1 MLPVNPS
8 INNFG
13 IGVIM
18 GIFNKIWDKSTPKS
32 DDYSTYIDL
41 DKYEKDIDL
50 GAEAAET
57 YIRIAVFTNLEQI
70 PMLKKEIYDGNVLIV
85 DISNIKADE
94 RLRNHL
100 FNELKDVVLDVH
112 GDIVGM
118 KDNNIL
124 VTPTGIKVDRR
135 KIGGNY

>member
-1 MLPVNPS
+1 MSFLKKFLGS
-8 INNFG
+8 SDS
-13 IGVIM
+13 
-18 GIFNKIWDKSTPKS
+18 KQQ
-32 DDYSTYIDL
+32 DDYSAYIDL
-41 DKYEKDIDL
+41 DKFEKDIDKDPS
-50 GAEAAET
+50 AEPAET
-57 YIRIAVFTNLEQI
+57 YIKIAIFTHFDQI
-70 PMLKKEIYDGNVLIV
+70 TTLKKEIYDGNILIV
-85 DISNIKADE
+85 DISNIKSDD

-124 VTPTGIKVDRR
+124 VTPTGIKVDRK

>member
-1 MLPVNPS
+1 MK
-8 INNFG
+8 
-13 IGVIM
+13 
-18 GIFNKIWDKSTPKS
+18 KILGGSGQSKQA
-32 DDYSTYIDL
+32 DDYSAYIDL
-41 DKYEKDIDL
+41 DKFEKDIDKD
-50 GAEAAET
+50 AANEPAET
-57 YIRIAVFTNLEQI
+57 YVKIAIFTNFDQI
-70 PMLKKEIYDGNVLIV
+70 TALKKEIYDGNILIV

-135 KIGGNY
+135 KLGGNY

>member
-1 MLPVNPS
+1 MSFLD
-8 INNFG
+8 NFRS
-13 IGVIM
+13 
-18 GIFNKIWDKSTPKS
+18 KRQSS
-32 DDYSTYIDL
+32 DGDYSSYIDL
-41 DKYEKDIDL
+41 DKFEKDIDL
-50 GAEAAET
+50 SAEAADT

-70 PMLKKEIYDGNVLIV
+70 PVFKKEIYDGNILII
-85 DISNIKADE
+85 DISNIKSDD

>member
-1 MLPVNPS
+1 MK
-8 INNFG
+8 
-13 IGVIM
+13 
-18 GIFNKIWDKSTPKS
+18 KILGGSGQSKQS
-32 DDYSTYIDL
+32 DDYSAYIDL
-41 DKYEKDIDL
+41 DKFEKDIDKDT
-50 GAEAAET
+50 ANEPAET
-57 YIRIAVFTNLEQI
+57 YVKIAIFTNFDQI
-70 PMLKKEIYDGNVLIV
+70 TMLKKEIYDGNILIV
-85 DISNIKADE
+85 DISNIKSDE

>member
-1 MLPVNPS
+1 MSFLKKL
-8 INNFG
+8 FG
-13 IGVIM
+13 SEGTR
-18 GIFNKIWDKSTPKS
+18 ST
-32 DDYSTYIDL
+32 DDYSNYIDL
-41 DKYEKDIDL
+41 DKYEREIGKELADEPAD
-50 GAEAAET
+50 T
-57 YIRIAVFTNLEQI
+57 YIRIAVFTNFEQI
-70 PMLKKEIYDGNVLIV
+70 AGLKKEIYDGNILIV
-85 DISNIKADE
+85 DISNIKSDE

-118 KDNNIL
+118 RDSNIL

>member
-1 MLPVNPS
+1 MFQVSFLKK
-8 INNFG
+8 I
-13 IGVIM
+13 IG
-18 GIFNKIWDKSTPKS
+18 GSEPKQN
-32 DDYSTYIDL
+32 DDYSAYIDL
-41 DKYEKDIDL
+41 DKFEKDID
-50 GAEAAET
+50 GDADEPAET
-57 YIRIAVFTNLEQI
+57 YVKIAIFTHFDQI
-70 PMLKKEIYDGNVLIV
+70 TTLKKEIYDGNILIV
-85 DISNIKADE
+85 DISNIKQDE

-124 VTPTGIKVDRR
+124 VTPTGIKVDRK

>member
-1 MLPVNPS
+1 MFQLS
-8 INNFG
+8 FLK
-13 IGVIM
+13 
-18 GIFNKIWDKSTPKS
+18 KILGGSGSKQD
-32 DDYSTYIDL
+32 DDYSAYIDL
-41 DKYEKDIDL
+41 DKFEKDIDSSA
-50 GAEAAET
+50 GDEPAET
-57 YIRIAVFTNLEQI
+57 YVKIAIFTHFDQI
-70 PMLKKEIYDGNVLIV
+70 TSLKKEIYDGNILIV
-85 DISNIKADE
+85 DISNIKSDE

-124 VTPTGIKVDRR
+124 VTPTGIKVDRK